1 MRILVL
7 NGPNLNLLGEREPE
21 IYGSQTLADLE
32 ELLQRRGGELGM
44 ELAIFQSNHEGEL
57 IDLIHAHR
65 HWDGLLLNGAAL
77 THSSTA
83 LADAISSAR
92 LPTVEVHLSNVHAR
106 PESWRHHSY
115 LSPVSWGVIMGF
127 GFDGYLAALDLL
139 HRRLSAERA
148 R

>member
-32 ELLQRRGGELGM
+32 ELLQRRSGELGM

-139 HRRLSAERA
+139 PPPALG
-148 R
+148 